1 MEYMHN
7 CLAAA
12 KPITGATTF
21 YTPELEVD
29 PGKIVTFMVL
39 IDSLTVNGASA
50 VGLAAKFQL
59 APIDFAGYVIDAQP
73 SGDRQPWFDTVA
85 ADGRLGHLCLDGAWA
100 ASLLDVNL
108 PSTQYGVRDDGA
120 ALTGK
125 VAHSRRILVPSN
137 MTQVR
142 LALTQTYTGG
152 TGPVSNVTIF
162 ASWEA

>member
-7 CLAAA
+7 GLFLA
-12 KPITGATTF
+12 KPLTGAATI

-29 PGKIVTFMVL
+29 PGKIVTFTVL
-39 IDSLTVNGASA
+39 IDSLTLNSA
-50 VGLAAKFQL
+50 TVVSLAAKFQL

-73 SGDRQPWFDTVA
+73 SGDRQPWFDAVP

-100 ASLLDVNL
+100 TSLLDVNL
-108 PSTQYGVRDDGA
+108 PSTQYGVRDDGSA
-120 ALTGK
+120 MTGK
-125 VAHSRRILVPSN
+125 VAHSRRIMIPAN

-142 LALTQTYTGG
+142 LALTQSFTTGA
-152 TGPVSNVTIF
+152 GPTSNISVF